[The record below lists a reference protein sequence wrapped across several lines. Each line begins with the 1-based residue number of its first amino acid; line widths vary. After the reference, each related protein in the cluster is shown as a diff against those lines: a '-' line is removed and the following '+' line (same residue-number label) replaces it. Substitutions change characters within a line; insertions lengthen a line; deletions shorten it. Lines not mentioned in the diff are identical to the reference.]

1 MKNDAKNIILWL
13 MIPLFLLVALLDFY
27 ATKKAEREKA
37 EVKKF
42 RECLLTDN
50 YTNDC
55 SSLILRKK

>member
-42 RECLLTDN
+42 KECLLADN
-50 YTNDC
+50 YTNEC